1 MAVKYDVICKNG
13 SYTDK
18 TGAEKTKWLKAGICM
33 ETKQGGLAIKL
44 ESLPVGFDGWL
55 TLSEPKAR
63 DNFTPRGNDEMPRNR
78 IQDDDL
84 GNVPF

>member
-1 MAVKYDVICKNG
+1 MAIKYDVICKNG

-18 TGAEKTKWLKAGICM
+18 TGAEKTKWMKAGVCM

-44 ESLPVGFDGWL
+44 EAMPVGFDGWL
-55 TLSEPKAR
+55 TLSEPKPK
-63 DNFTPRGNDEMPRNR
+63 DNFTPRGNDEMPKNR
-78 IQDDDL
+78 IQDDDF

>member
-55 TLSEPKAR
+55 TLSEPKAK
-63 DNFTPRGNDEMPRNR
+63 DSFTPRGNDEMPRNR
-78 IQDDDL
+78 IQDDDIDS
-84 GNVPF
+84 VPF

>member
-1 MAVKYDVICKNG
+1 MAIKYDVICKNG

-55 TLSEPKAR
+55 TLSEPKEK
-63 DNFTPRGNDEMPRNR
+63 DNFKPRGNDEMPRSR
-78 IQDDDL
+78 IQDDDFDS
-84 GNVPF
+84 VPF